1 MLQSATEFSKAGF
14 TPEES
19 AQLAQVASLYQN
31 IADAEI
37 SAGEAASFITSQIKA
52 FKDYGVE
59 ANNATQ
65 IIDKLNE
72 VSNNYSVSS
81 TDIASAL
88 TKQSASLAAYGNNLN
103 ESIALVTAGT
113 EIMTGQAGKV
123 ARGLRTIGANI
134 TQLAQNAKEFD
145 ITVNGATKTIQ
156 LWNETG
162 TDMLNTYDV
171 LKQISAEWDNMTNAE
186 KSSLAIDLAK
196 KTQMDTFLAVL
207 GNFEDAEKAY
217 TTALLSE
224 GSAWK
229 ENEKYMESIEA
240 HQAKLKQQWEQLV
253 LSAPIENLEK
263 SLLDAGTAILKFA
276 NNDTVQLI
284 AKLSAL
290 LTVVALATKAFAAF
304 KTVVSGGSTFAVFI
318 NLLQQV
324 IAGETTLTAVTSFL
338 TTTLLA
344 NPLFWGATVVLGIT
358 AIIKAVD
365 ALIVTF
371 DEATKTLRENN
382 QAVEEQSSTVDSLES
397 SLNNIREKI
406 EEVNKSK
413 LQITDK
419 NQLDELEKESKE
431 LSRQEALIK
440 SQLVL
445 EQKKLEVLKQEA
457 LNSAEKVRDT
467 TQSYNVYNVD
477 NYGKEDALQV
487 KKGGIIDAL
496 TAQMNNIDSLNE
508 KISDYKSKL
517 EELDKQEKSTSDE
530 AIQYANIIQEL
541 EQLLIE
547 EEKAANANA
556 EALLNIEQADGKLTK
571 AEQEVLDLYT
581 STEQAINNVGQASK
595 TTQDDIDNM
604 VESTDEQT
612 NATEDAAKAWDE
624 YIDNIEDIQSA
635 YETLT
640 KAVDEYNENGYITA
654 STLKKLNKLNPEYLA
669 LLAQEGD
676 AYTNITEGLNGY
688 LDAEKKDAL
697 TKVELARQIAI
708 VQACQD
714 KLAES
719 SNGAKDEIKKVGDTA
734 EEVSPQMAELARKTT
749 QAAIGMIAVKN
760 AGKMDEDFK
769 SQLDDINKYFDGLSA
784 NIEKVSLGSAKSSK
798 SAASSSKDA
807 WVEAFEEEQR
817 QLKHSLEMNEIT
829 ELEYYERLKDLNEKY
844 FGEISGKHQKYIK
857 EYQENEE
864 EIYKGTKAVY
874 DKVKDY
880 LKEAVENGYE
890 KAINALEK
898 EEKKVLDEIKKQIDA
913 LKKEKSSVLDGI
925 KDEIDALKRQ
935 KDAVQDYYNKQ
946 IDVIKKENDVL
957 QEQNELLEYQQALQ
971 QAKAQK
977 VMVMQDGKFQLGEN
991 ESAVAQA
998 EQNLSNYQDQL
1009 SYEQQ
1014 IQQLE
1019 ELRDAQVESIDE
1031 RIASLEEYYDYME
1044 DYYDK
1049 QIESMESYYD
1059 QVQEQYELQIEAL
1072 QAELDAFKE
1081 GYQKSE
1087 DLENAK
1093 LAASVLA
1100 ANEEA
1105 AVWQTRLE
1113 NLANAVT
1120 EYNKLLSMI
1129 GEEGT
1134 VASSGFKFSEASYN
1148 PSSSV
1153 GGVDSNI
1160 QTRASGD
1167 ASFKNDEIALVGES
1181 PNTELV
1187 LGSRLNK
1194 SVNSGVLT
1202 HLSKGSGVV
1211 NAESTQTLAGL
1222 LNGLANPTSIS
1233 NARSTQQ
1240 TFNFGAITLPN
1251 VTNAESFVGALRDKF
1266 NNYSIQYST
1275 IKK

>member
-1 MLQSATEFSKAGF
+1 MRNF
-14 TPEES
+14 TD
-19 AQLAQVASLYQN
+19 AQN
-31 IADAEI
+31 
-37 SAGEAASFITSQIKA
+37 
-52 FKDYGVE
+52 
-59 ANNATQ
+59 
-65 IIDKLNE
+65 
-72 VSNNYSVSS
+72 
-81 TDIASAL
+81 
-88 TKQSASLAAYGNNLN
+88 
-103 ESIALVTAGT
+103 ALVTA
-113 EIMTGQAGKV
+113 I
-123 ARGLRTIGANI
+123 
-134 TQLAQNAKEFD
+134 
-145 ITVNGATKTIQ
+145 
-156 LWNETG
+156 
-162 TDMLNTYDV
+162 
-171 LKQISAEWDNMTNAE
+171 
-186 KSSLAIDLAK
+186 
-196 KTQMDTFLAVL
+196 
-207 GNFEDAEKAY
+207 
-217 TTALLSE
+217 
-224 GSAWK
+224 GSANSAWE
-229 ENEKYMESIEA
+229 ENARYMESIEA
-240 HQAKLKQQWEQLV
+240 HQNKLKAEWEKLV
-253 LSAPIENLEK
+253 LSAPIEDLEK
-263 SLLDAGTAILKFA
+263 SLLNAATAILEFA
-276 NNDTVQLI
+276 NSGVGQAIIKVTLWTTAIMGLIVAFSKLGTVI
-284 AKLSAL
+284 AATTMGAAVMQAIEAIAVYKDLTLAVSL
-290 LTVVALATKAFAAF
+290 LTDAMKV
-304 KTVVSGGSTFAVFI
+304 
-318 NLLQQV
+318 
-324 IAGETTLTAVTSFL
+324 
-338 TTTLLA
+338 
-344 NPLFWGATVVLGIT
+344 NPLFLGATLAIAGTVALVALVDKLTVSFEEATEALEKSTKALNDSQNTINSLESDLKNLQQTIADLENQKLKIT
-358 AIIKAVD
+358 DDDELNKLNQQTQQLKHQEALLKSQLTLEQQKLKA
-365 ALIVTF
+365 LQ
-371 DEATKTLRENN
+371 DEAKLNADKLFNSQNKGYTETSYNKYDFAGGTKSAYDVGTKETASGGVDEALNQQITNIENLNQRIQTL
-382 QAVEEQSSTVDSLES
+382 SDSLEV
-397 SLNNIREKI
+397 LRQNG
-406 EEVNKSK
+406 EEN
-413 LQITDK
+413 
-419 NQLDELEKESKE
+419 
-431 LSRQEALIK
+431 
-440 SQLVL
+440 SQL
-445 EQKKLEVLKQEA
+445 A
-457 LNSAEKVRDT
+457 LNYADEI
-467 TQSYNVYNVD
+467 
-477 NYGKEDALQV
+477 NY
-487 KKGGIIDAL
+487 
-496 TAQMNNIDSLNE
+496 LN
-508 KISDYKSKL
+508 
-517 EELDKQEKSTSDE
+517 
-530 AIQYANIIQEL
+530 A
-541 EQLLIE
+541 LLIE
-547 EEKAANANA
+547 EEKSMNANA
-556 EALLNIEQADGKLTK
+556 EAMINAEGAGYKFSKSQQEIFDRYNALNDSSDDVKNSLEEIEQSEEEASDAISAFLSTAD
-571 AEQEVLDLYT
+571 DL
-581 STEQAINNVGQASK
+581 
-595 TTQDDIDNM
+595 
-604 VESTDEQT
+604 
-612 NATEDAAKAWDE
+612 
-624 YIDNIEDIQSA
+624 QSA
-635 YETLT
+635 YETLN
-640 KAVDEYNENGYITA
+640 KAAEEYNQTGYISA
-654 STLKKLNKLNPEYLA
+654 ATLKKLAKLPPEFQ
-669 LLAQEGD
+669 AQLE
-676 AYTNITEGLNGY
+676 NLNG
-688 LDAEKKDAL
+688 
-697 TKVELARQIAI
+697 TMI
-708 VQACQD
+708 V
-714 KLAES
+714 
-719 SNGAKDEIKKVGDTA
+719 SNGALQDQFEISKKLAIIHAKTETETEALAYAQNYLADNIEQAGKDSQESIPKVSELAQAYTDLGNATQAANKGIWEVRNALGDDTA
-734 EEVSPQMAELARKTT
+734 EREAFEEALNGIYEKGEKRVKTLEGIELDYVS
-749 QAAIGMIAVKN
+749 
-760 AGKMDEDFK
+760 
-769 SQLDDINKYFDGLSA
+769 
-784 NIEKVSLGSAKSSK
+784 SSK
-798 SAASSSKDA
+798 DKASSHKDA

-1019 ELRDAQVESIDE
+1019 YLRDAQVESIE
-1031 RIASLEEYYDYME
+1031 ARIASLEEYYDYME

-1049 QIESMESYYD
+1049 QIESMELYYD

-1129 GEEGT
+1129 GEEGA

-1153 GGVDSNI
+1153 GGIDSNI

-1222 LNGLANPTSIS
+1222 LNGLANPTNVS